1 MPISLRRFPFGEQ
14 SFSTSSC
21 LWVRAGTSRP
31 VALSKPVEATQPEKV
46 SCLRFL
52 ALPASED
59 FLYSLP
65 RDLMAMEQSPHQT
78 SGNDQHKRL
87 VVGWFSFT
95 CCEDSTILFT
105 ELLNDYLDEW
115 KRVIEFRHMKALK
128 TNNSLTGLDVA
139 FIEGAI
145 SSESQA
151 NEARLIREK
160 AEYVVAIGACACT
173 GQPSTSRNQFASEQ
187 INERIRWYLSHFDY
201 GKEVKRLNEVIRV
214 DDMVRGCPMKVP
226 SFLQTLK
233 KYLELF
239 DIDQHA

>member
-1 MPISLRRFPFGEQ
+1 M
-14 SFSTSSC
+14 T
-21 LWVRAGTSRP
+21 V
-31 VALSKPVEATQPEKV
+31 K
-46 SCLRFL
+46 
-52 ALPASED
+52 
-59 FLYSLP
+59 
-65 RDLMAMEQSPHQT
+65 QSPHPT
-78 SGNDQHKRL
+78 SGDDQHKRL
-87 VVGWFSFT
+87 VIGWFSFT

-105 ELLNDYLDEW
+105 ELLNDHLDEW
-115 KRVIEFRHMKALK
+115 RKVIEFRHIKALK

-151 NEARLIREK
+151 NEVREIRENAK
-160 AEYVVAIGACACT
+160 YVVAIGACACT
-173 GQPSTSRNQFASEQ
+173 GKPSTSRNQFASEQ

-201 GKEVKRLNEVIRV
+201 GKEVKRLNEVIKV

-239 DIDQHA
+239 DIAERASEHA

>member
-1 MPISLRRFPFGEQ
+1 
-14 SFSTSSC
+14 
-21 LWVRAGTSRP
+21 
-31 VALSKPVEATQPEKV
+31 VAIGRSAHVAN
-46 SCLRFL
+46 
-52 ALPASED
+52 
-59 FLYSLP
+59 
-65 RDLMAMEQSPHQT
+65 
-78 SGNDQHKRL
+78 SGNQHERL

-95 CCEDSTILFT
+95 CCEDSTIVLT
-105 ELLNDYLDEW
+105 ELLNDHLDAW
-115 KRVIEFRHMKALK
+115 KEMVEFRHMKALK

-145 SSESQA
+145 SSDSQA
-151 NEARLIREK
+151 REAQQIREN

-173 GQPSTSRNQFASEQ
+173 GHPSTSRNQFASEQ

-226 SFLQTLK
+226 SFLQTLN

-239 DIDQHA
+239 GIVQHA

>member
-1 MPISLRRFPFGEQ
+1 
-14 SFSTSSC
+14 
-21 LWVRAGTSRP
+21 
-31 VALSKPVEATQPEKV
+31 
-46 SCLRFL
+46 
-52 ALPASED
+52 
-59 FLYSLP
+59 
-65 RDLMAMEQSPHQT
+65 MAMERST
-78 SGNDQHKRL
+78 RRTNGSDQHKRL

-105 ELLNDYLDEW
+105 ELLNDHLDEW
-115 KRVIEFRHMKALK
+115 KKVIEFRHIKALK
-128 TNNSLTGLDVA
+128 TNNSLAGLDVA

-151 NEARLIREK
+151 EEVQHIREN

-214 DDMVRGCPMKVP
+214 DGMVRGCPMKVP
-226 SFLQTLK
+226 SFLQALN
-233 KYLELF
+233 KYLDLF
-239 DIDQHA
+239 GIAHHA

>member
-1 MPISLRRFPFGEQ
+1 
-14 SFSTSSC
+14 
-21 LWVRAGTSRP
+21 
-31 VALSKPVEATQPEKV
+31 
-46 SCLRFL
+46 
-52 ALPASED
+52 
-59 FLYSLP
+59 
-65 RDLMAMEQSPHQT
+65 MEQPPHQA
-78 SGNDQHKRL
+78 SGNGHHKRL

-105 ELLNDYLDEW
+105 ELLNDHLDEW
-115 KRVIEFRHMKALK
+115 KKVIEFRHMKALK

-151 NEARLIREK
+151 NEARLIREN

-201 GKEVKRLNEVIRV
+201 GKEVKRLNEVIQV
-214 DDMVRGCPMKVP
+214 NDVVRGCPMKVP

-239 DIDQHA
+239 DIAQHA

>member
-1 MPISLRRFPFGEQ
+1 
-14 SFSTSSC
+14 
-21 LWVRAGTSRP
+21 
-31 VALSKPVEATQPEKV
+31 
-46 SCLRFL
+46 
-52 ALPASED
+52 
-59 FLYSLP
+59 
-65 RDLMAMEQSPHQT
+65 MEQSPHQT
-78 SGNDQHKRL
+78 SGDQHRRL

-105 ELLNDYLDEW
+105 ELLNDHLDEW
-115 KRVIEFRHMKALK
+115 KKVIEFRHIKALR
-128 TNNSLTGLDVA
+128 TNNSLAGLDVA

-151 NEARLIREK
+151 KEARRIREN

-201 GKEVKRLNEVIRV
+201 GKEVKRLNEVIQV
-214 DDMVRGCPMKVP
+214 DDVVRGCPMKVE

-233 KYLELF
+233 KYLQLF
-239 DIDQHA
+239 DIVQHA